1 MEMKIKIAKD
11 SARTAS
17 TYTDKTFDVTCTDPE
32 GRQYWREV
40 HSENWEAMRC
50 LADKVNQR
58 GEIDSRYWTC
68 HTPYGSLAWE
78 LDGCEYDVMKW
89 ERQNYR

>member
-1 MEMKIKIAKD
+1 MKIKIAKD

-32 GRQYWREV
+32 GRQYWREA

>member
-1 MEMKIKIAKD
+1 MKIKIAKD

-40 HSENWEAMRC
+40 HSENWGAMRC

-78 LDGCEYDVMKW
+78 LDCCEYDVMKW